1 MGRGG
6 GGFWEGHPKSFELKE
21 GASQKMRGKEGHEGI
36 CTGLRGHYR
45 ANWEGGEVMQ
55 NVSETFQKP
64 LPPLPIKMNGP

>member
-6 GGFWEGHPKSFELKE
+6 GGFWGGHPKIFELKE

-45 ANWEGGEVMQ
+45 ANWEGGGGYAKFFRDI
-55 NVSETFQKP
+55 SKTTA
-64 LPPLPIKMNGP
+64 PPTHKK